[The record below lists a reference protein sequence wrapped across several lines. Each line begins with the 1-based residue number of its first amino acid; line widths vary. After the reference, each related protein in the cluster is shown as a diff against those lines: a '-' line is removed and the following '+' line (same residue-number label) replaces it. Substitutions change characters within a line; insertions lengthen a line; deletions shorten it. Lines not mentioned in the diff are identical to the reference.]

1 MVISIDHGN
10 KQVKTMH
17 RTFTSGYVESEF
29 DPKLGGETVC
39 YEGKY
44 YTLSEKRINYMR
56 DKTVDER
63 FFVLTMFALAYEIEA
78 NDAYSNDFLVVDLLV
93 GLPPAHFGGQRQTFQ
108 EYFLQNGGLFEFAK
122 NGKSYGIHIRS
133 VHVYPQGMASVM
145 TVFDKVQTHPKV
157 TLIDIGG
164 YTAIYM
170 VFRYGKP
177 DMSATDSLEN
187 GLILLYN
194 AITKKIL
201 SDFDTRLDETEI
213 DAVINGTYGEIADE
227 IRAIIENET
236 KTFVLNLLN
245 RLREDQ
251 IDLKT
256 GITVFAGGG
265 SILLKKY
272 IEQWGDRISTPM
284 FIEDINANVR
294 GYELFYLSELSE

>member
-1 MVISIDHGN
+1 MLIAIDHGN
-10 KQVKTMH
+10 KQVKTIH
-17 RTFTSGYVESEF
+17 KTFTSGYVESEF
-29 DPKLGGETVC
+29 DPKLGGETIC
-39 YEGKY
+39 FEGKY
-44 YTLSEKRINYMR
+44 YTLAEKRINYMR

-78 NDAYSNDFLVVDLLV
+78 NNAYCKDFIEVDLLV
-93 GLPPAHFGGQRQTFQ
+93 GLPPAHFGGQNQTFK
-108 EYFLQNGGLFEFAK
+108 EYFLRNGGLHGFSMR
-122 NGKSYGIHIRS
+122 GKEYGIHIRS
-133 VHVYPQGMASVM
+133 VSVYPQGMAAVM
-145 TVFDKVQTHPKV
+145 TVFDKVQSHPKV

-170 VFRYGKP
+170 IFRYGNP

-194 AITKKIL
+194 AITKRIL

-213 DAVINGTYGEIADE
+213 DAVIKGTYVEIADE
-227 IRAIIENET
+227 IKAAIEGET

-256 GITVFAGGG
+256 GVTIFAGGG

-272 IEQWGDRISTPM
+272 IEQWGDRISTPI

-294 GYELFYLSELSE
+294 GYELFYLSEHSE